1 MSTYELQVTTELR
14 AWQLRMRKPPSAF
27 DKLAKAV
34 QRRVNRFIPDKIRL
48 GITTV
53 IKQMTR
59 MVLFG
64 ADKLTRQPTTGL
76 SLEER
81 ESSVQARINFYKTTG
96 AAEGGLTGAGGI
108 LLGLADFP
116 LLLALKVKMLFDIA
130 ALYGYS
136 GNDYRERLYIMHIF
150 QLAFSSPD
158 HRRVVFE
165 RMQDWATYSQSLP
178 DDIHQFDW
186 QTFQE
191 EYRDYIDLAK
201 MAQLI
206 PGIGA
211 AVGLVVNYRLLD
223 KLGVT
228 AMNAYRMRELRTAD
242 ASKKAGLTGSL

>member
-1 MSTYELQVTTELR
+1 MSTYEQQITIELR

-27 DKLAKAV
+27 DKLAKAL
-34 QRRVNRFIPDKIRL
+34 QHRVNRFIPDKVRQ
-48 GITTV
+48 GITAV

-59 MVLFG
+59 VVLFG
-64 ADKLTRQPTTGL
+64 ADKLTRQPTTGA

-81 ESSVQARINFYKTTG
+81 ENAVRARIAVYKTTG
-96 AAEGGLTGAGGI
+96 AAEGGITGAGGL

-116 LLLALKVKMLFDIA
+116 LLLALKVKLLFEIA

-136 GNDYRERLYIMHIF
+136 GTDYRERLYIMHIF

-158 HRRVVFE
+158 HRRAIFE
-165 RMQDWATYSQSLP
+165 RMQNWASYSQTLP

-211 AVGLVVNYRLLD
+211 AVGVVVNYRLID

-228 AMNAYRMRELRTAD
+228 AMNAYRMRELVN
-242 ASKKAGLTGSL
+242 KKKGVL

>member
-1 MSTYELQVTTELR
+1 MSPYEQHVLNELQR
-14 AWQLRMRKPPSAF
+14 WQQQMQKPPTTF
-27 DKLAKAV
+27 DRLAKGL
-34 QRRVNRFIPDKIRL
+34 QRRMNRFIPQKVRTV
-48 GITTV
+48 ITTV

-59 MVLFG
+59 VVLFG
-64 ADKLTRQPTTGL
+64 ADKLTRQPTVGT
-76 SLEER
+76 SLQER
-81 ESSVQARINFYKTTG
+81 EAVVKTRIEFYKTTG
-96 AAEGGLTGAGGI
+96 AAEGGITGAGGI

-116 LLLALKVKMLFDIA
+116 LLLTLKVKLLFEIA
-130 ALYGYS
+130 ALYGFS

-158 HRRVVFE
+158 HRLEVFR
-165 RMQDWATYSQSLP
+165 RMQQWDTYSQSLP

-228 AMNAYRMRELRTAD
+228 AMNAYRMRIMV
-242 ASKKAGLTGSL
+242 KKAA